1 MPSRM
6 SFSLVRTGKGPR
18 GCGLWFARARFGL
31 WFAGARLA
39 FPVSAVVCAKADSA
53 AARDSAF
60 SLVGWV
66 LLLLAA
72 VFVTGSWGDA
82 FSVWLLLKPGV
93 LELCGMRELVLGL
106 CSSAVLVKLGF
117 WYIVAESTAALSGAD
132 CSDWPLF
139 VSTVLNCPGSGWGA
153 GWVSR

>member
-18 GCGLWFARARFGL
+18 GCGFWFAGARCGVWFAGARCGL

-39 FPVSAVVCAKADSA
+39 VSVSAVVCAKTDSA
-53 AARDSAF
+53 PARDPAF

-72 VFVTGSWGDA
+72 VFVTDSWGDA
-82 FSVWLLLKPGV
+82 FTVWLLLNPAV

-117 WYIVAESTAALSGAD
+117 W
-132 CSDWPLF
+132 
-139 VSTVLNCPGSGWGA
+139 
-153 GWVSR
+153 